1 MSAKT
6 PSSWHPRNK
15 SVSEDNKTYSTSRV
29 DLTNSDK
36 EKSVRSEAVW
46 YQNGNVIPKSWS
58 EVTDEWV
65 QYIEESEDRTIIL
78 EEQIDA
84 KRLAIDQIHRF
95 SRDYMKKQYAQIM
108 ELERSWSDMNSFNV
122 SMLTVT
128 ASYKNEDGSLRPPM
142 DHLDSIKDAWTNLY
156 HQLDNLFR
164 GTEWDYL
171 KLYEPFKSGYAHLH
185 IAVFHEQDMSVSDYE
200 PAINSYLAN
209 NEWASKEAHKMV
221 DMDEQK
227 INDTVVEYG
236 ECRKCEASEHGR
248 CEDHDNGCVSVRSE
262 SDELQSAGAYV
273 GSYISKELN
282 REGSVLDASES
293 LQRFYALM
301 WASNS
306 RRFTKS
312 DSAREKIEE
321 QHIKETDDPRELSVE
336 QLMRKVLG
344 KKIDLDSTFGKY
356 KARKLM
362 AKEAE
367 TEEFEVLQDK
377 LYSKLNQEWEL
388 LGVVFH
394 SELSDEGIEWSSA
407 DDIPDWLVHKCGQ
420 SEDAYEE
427 SKELEVEWA
436 TKVVENDSDAVGG
449 GIDLVAV

>member
-1 MSAKT
+1 MSVKT
-6 PSSWHPRNK
+6 SVSWPPRNK
-15 SVSEDNKTYSTSRV
+15 SVNGNNNTYKPSNTIFK
-29 DLTNSDK
+29 NSDQ

-46 YQNGNVIPKSWS
+46 YNNGNVLPKEWG
-58 EVTDEWV
+58 EVTEEWV
-65 QYIEESEDRTIIL
+65 QYIKDSEDRTIIL
-78 EEQIDA
+78 EEQIDG

-95 SRDYMKKQYAQIM
+95 SRSYMKKQYAQIM
-108 ELERSWSDMNSFNV
+108 QLGRSWSERESFNV
-122 SMLTVT
+122 SMVTLT

-185 IAVFHEQDMSVSDYE
+185 IAIFHEMDMKVSDYE
-200 PAINSYLAN
+200 PAINSYLSN
-209 NEWASKEAHKMV
+209 NDWASEEAHKLV
-221 DMDEQK
+221 SMDQQA
-227 INDTVVEYG
+227 INDTVSEYG
-236 ECRKCEASEHGR
+236 ECRKCEASDYGR

-262 SDELQSAGAYV
+262 GDSLKSAGAYV

-312 DSAREKIEE
+312 DSARVKIEDR
-321 QHIKETDDPRELSVE
+321 HIEETENPRDLTLG

-344 KKIDLDSTFGKY
+344 EEIDLDSKFGRY
-356 KARKLM
+356 EARRLM
-362 AKEAE
+362 GREPD
-367 TEEFEVLQDK
+367 TEDMEVLQNK

-388 LGVVFH
+388 LGVVFG
-394 SELSDEGIEWSSA
+394 SELSKEGIEWDDA
-407 DDIPDWLVHKCGQ
+407 GDIPDWLIHKCGQ
-420 SEDAYEE
+420 SEDDYEE
-427 SKELEVEWA
+427 GKELRVEWA
-436 TKVVENDSDAVGG
+436 TKEVEDGSDSVGG
-449 GIDLVAV
+449 GIDLVSV